1 MAIDIPDP
9 SLILLVGPS
18 GVGKTTFA
26 RKHFRPTEILT
37 SDAFR
42 ALVADDEAAPDA
54 SSDAFQALR
63 FVAARRLK
71 RRRLTL
77 IDATNVRPGTRK
89 PFIQLA
95 RYNQLPVL
103 AIVFDLP
110 SHVCVERNRLHRRLA
125 PDVLGRQVSQLRHS
139 LGLLG
144 QEGLSSVYILD
155 SEQAVAQ
162 AVIQRQPL
170 GHASPATLGAQR
182 RSGGSQQL
190 DLPEL
195 DAAEP
200 WF

>member
-1 MAIDIPDP
+1 MTMDIPDP

-26 RKHFRPTEILT
+26 RRHFRPTEILT

-77 IDATNVRPGTRK
+77 IDATNLRPGTRK

-95 RYNQLPVL
+95 RHHQLPVV

-110 SHVCVERNRLHRRLA
+110 NHVCVERNRFHRRLA
-125 PDVLGRQVSQLRHS
+125 PEVLGRQVSQLRDS

-155 SEQAVAQ
+155 SEQTVAQ
-162 AVIQRQPL
+162 AVVQRPPL
-170 GHASPATLGAQR
+170 GRASPATLAQR
-182 RSGGSQQL
+182 PSSGLQQL

-195 DAAEP
+195 GPAEP
-200 WF
+200 RF